1 VSIELRIQILRIL
14 DEHERTNPSEFVF
27 DTTMAEETRVEL
39 SDVRRQLDILAD
51 EGSVQVEKS
60 GGGVEARI
68 LPPGIRAIEEIE

>member
-1 VSIELRIQILRIL
+1 ML

-27 DTTMAEETRVEL
+27 DTAIAEETRVEL

-60 GGGVEARI
+60 SGGVEARI
-68 LPPGIRAIEEIE
+68 LPPGMRLIEGIE